1 VAGRLALIAI
11 AAFASVAGAGCS
23 STTTAAGHGQHLA
36 KSAPVHL
43 GAPVSPTGPLPDKAR
58 ASHSG
63 SPVSPREQGSA
74 NPAPWPE
81 RRLLRRGVA
90 ERIAS
95 QVIDPAMNS
104 VYVLAATG
112 NAPAG
117 GPWMLRR
124 IDLRTGSQRRG
135 PSFRVSDITMAAGYL
150 WIYGIPSASSSPVI
164 WQIDPAT
171 MTRVRSIR
179 LAPLPPR
186 FPGPGPAITAG
197 PADSVWIGSN
207 RSLLRLDT
215 GTGKQRARAIL
226 PSGLLVSDISGDPA
240 GPVLYVSAAR
250 LAGGG
255 MTGGVMLEYDARS
268 GHRLAV
274 RSGGLIRD
282 SVAGAW
288 LTAVPGGVWASFRTG
303 MLGLTVHLSQN
314 GLRMIRPPGPGIALR
329 PANGIFH
336 WPMYETTIYAGGALW
351 LANQLGIV
359 ACLDPRTGRVLA
371 SERVSQSE
379 LVSDVA
385 VDQARRTIIVDD
397 GRAFATITPPG
408 RCWG

>member
-1 VAGRLALIAI
+1 
-11 AAFASVAGAGCS
+11 
-23 STTTAAGHGQHLA
+23 
-36 KSAPVHL
+36 
-43 GAPVSPTGPLPDKAR
+43 
-58 ASHSG
+58 
-63 SPVSPREQGSA
+63 VSPREQGSA

-215 GTGKQRARAIL
+215 GTGKQRAR
-226 PSGLLVSDISGDPA
+226 V
-240 GPVLYVSAAR
+240 
-250 LAGGG
+250 
-255 MTGGVMLEYDARS
+255 
-268 GHRLAV
+268 
-274 RSGGLIRD
+274 IRD

-336 WPMYETTIYAGGALW
+336 WPMYETAVYGGGALW
-351 LANQLGIV
+351 LANQLGIL
-359 ACLDPRTGRVLA
+359 ACLDPRTGRVVA
-371 SERVSQSE
+371 SERVPQSQLILE
-379 LVSDVA
+379 LT
-385 VDQARRTIIVDD
+385 VDQARRTIIVGD
-397 GRAFATITPPG
+397 GRGLAMITPPG
-408 RCWG
+408 RCWR